1 VAVDRDADVPNGGT
15 VRPVPA
21 PDGVS
26 TEVHIVLVY
35 DVPGGTVADGALWKP
50 AYSEWRG
57 SLFTAASSAAIR
69 ANCTREL
76 IPSFQKT
83 CRR

>member
-1 VAVDRDADVPNGGT
+1 MAQLRRRTLSAGISGI
-15 VRPVPA
+15 A

-26 TEVHIVLVY
+26 TEVHVVLVY
-35 DVPGGTVADGALWKP
+35 GVPGGTVADGALWKP
-50 AYSEWRG
+50 AYSGWRG
-57 SLFTAASSAAIR
+57 SLVTAASSAAIR